1 MDVDILVRVIEKLP
15 LADKLTV
22 MEIILRSIRKT
33 ESEKLSKAVDALQND
48 YQKDAELTAFT
59 ALDEEPFHETR

>member
-33 ESEKLSKAVDALQND
+33 ESEKLSKAVDAL
-48 YQKDAELTAFT
+48 
-59 ALDEEPFHETR
+59 